1 MSLDI
6 GFFDWG
12 ESRYLPWFVW
22 KRHNEN
28 A

>member
-12 ESRYLPWFVW
+12 ESRYLP
-22 KRHNEN
+22 
-28 A
+28 